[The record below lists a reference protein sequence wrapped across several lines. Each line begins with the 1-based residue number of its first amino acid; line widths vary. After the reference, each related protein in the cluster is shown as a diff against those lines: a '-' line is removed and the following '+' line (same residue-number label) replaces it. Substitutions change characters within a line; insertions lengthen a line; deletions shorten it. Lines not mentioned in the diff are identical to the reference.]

1 MKNKIISD
9 EIIKNIKNETD
20 SIRNTLNLTFVMN
33 DLTSQELKVMC
44 EISLQSEQISEVF
57 KKYDITILER
67 GFKSID
73 KMINANMFGDI
84 QYSIALSY
92 VLNIHE
98 MLEEALEIFYAS
110 GTIPD
115 DNINQINKFITMIDN
130 FEKNKTSEEK
140 EYSDEYEDI
149 ELAPSDL
156 ARPDQKKPE
165 IQESQLENID
175 DLDGKYEYLTV
186 ENIEFINDFICET
199 DEMLQSGEQ
208 QFLILENQPDN
219 AEAINTVFR
228 NIHSI
233 KGSAGFMGLK
243 EISKLSHTMENIL
256 DKCRNNELK
265 INESIISVLLQSL
278 DFLKLLLK
286 NLQLRVKILHNQE
299 TNSELPV
306 ISISDIIKKLHAIL
320 HNKQIPDDKKEK
332 KQKTKNTVFLD
343 TENKPESNKES
354 SDNTDSASL
363 STVKQENTEQS
374 AKVSSV
380 QMPSQDFQ
388 TDAIRVPIKKIDNV
402 SEMIGELMIS
412 LSLLKQSE
420 EIQKIKNSDTLL
432 KLNSIELITD
442 MLQSNI
448 LKMRMFP
455 IKSVYDK
462 LNRQIRDLIQK
473 SGKKARFVTK
483 GERTEVDK
491 TVIDQIYAPLT
502 HAIRNSMDHGIE
514 SPEIRISK
522 NKCEEGTIQLSA
534 ENRGDNIVIEISDD
548 GAGLNKKRILEKAI
562 ANKIINP
569 NDIPSDKQI
578 YDFIF
583 HPGFSTA
590 EQITEISGRGV
601 GMDVV
606 KKTVINLGG
615 RIDIETEKDKGTKFI
630 IILPLSASIID
641 GIIVSVGKSK
651 FIFPI
656 LKIKHTLTP
665 EKDSI
670 KTVYGNNGEF
680 IVFDNNTVPLLTLG
694 KFYGLDY
701 KIKNPKDSIVLIVEY
716 DNKSFG
722 IMVDEILYRQKVVT
736 KSLNDDLKNICGVKT
751 ATVLGD
757 GSVGMI
763 LEPEEIIKEF
773 LKMK

>member
-1 MKNKIISD
+1 
-9 EIIKNIKNETD
+9 
-20 SIRNTLNLTFVMN
+20 
-33 DLTSQELKVMC
+33 
-44 EISLQSEQISEVF
+44 
-57 KKYDITILER
+57 
-67 GFKSID
+67 
-73 KMINANMFGDI
+73 
-84 QYSIALSY
+84 
-92 VLNIHE
+92 
-98 MLEEALEIFYAS
+98 
-110 GTIPD
+110 
-115 DNINQINKFITMIDN
+115 
-130 FEKNKTSEEK
+130 
-140 EYSDEYEDI
+140 
-149 ELAPSDL
+149 
-156 ARPDQKKPE
+156 
-165 IQESQLENID
+165 
-175 DLDGKYEYLTV
+175 
-186 ENIEFINDFICET
+186 
-199 DEMLQSGEQ
+199 
-208 QFLILENQPDN
+208 
-219 AEAINTVFR
+219 
-228 NIHSI
+228 
-233 KGSAGFMGLK
+233 
-243 EISKLSHTMENIL
+243 
-256 DKCRNNELK
+256 
-265 INESIISVLLQSL
+265 
-278 DFLKLLLK
+278 
-286 NLQLRVKILHNQE
+286 
-299 TNSELPV
+299 
-306 ISISDIIKKLHAIL
+306 
-320 HNKQIPDDKKEK
+320 
-332 KQKTKNTVFLD
+332 
-343 TENKPESNKES
+343 
-354 SDNTDSASL
+354 
-363 STVKQENTEQS
+363 
-374 AKVSSV
+374 
-380 QMPSQDFQ
+380 
-388 TDAIRVPIKKIDNV
+388 
-402 SEMIGELMIS
+402 
-412 LSLLKQSE
+412 
-420 EIQKIKNSDTLL
+420 
-432 KLNSIELITD
+432 
-442 MLQSNI
+442 
-448 LKMRMFP
+448 
-455 IKSVYDK
+455 
-462 LNRQIRDLIQK
+462 
-473 SGKKARFVTK
+473 
-483 GERTEVDK
+483 
-491 TVIDQIYAPLT
+491 
-502 HAIRNSMDHGIE
+502 MDHGIE

-606 KKTVINLGG
+606 KKTVLNLGG

-670 KTVYGNNGEF
+670 KTVYGDNGEF